1 MNRNEFSPIWNICI
15 LVIYPTV
22 RDTVRLL
29 LLLGWLV
36 IGGNCVTQRRQAYRG
51 EPTARLADQTKVAL
65 KTSDGYYL
73 RAVNGGGGDVAADI
87 TILQTSGIFTFEW
100 FDKENSKIRFKTRD
114 GYYVHAP
121 VGGRV
126 DAKIRIP
133 LTSEVFSLEWVG
145 KEKMTFRL
153 RTRDGFYMHLATSS
167 GRSIEAKVKKPK
179 AAELF
184 EMVVQE

>member
-1 MNRNEFSPIWNICI
+1 MRNA
-15 LVIYPTV
+15 V
-22 RDTVRLL
+22 RIALL
-29 LLLGWLV
+29 IGWLT
-36 IGGNCVTQRRQAYRG
+36 IGWDCSTQRNLTRNS
-51 EPTARLADQTKVAL
+51 DQHRPLEDQLKVAL

-73 RAVNGGGGDVAADI
+73 RAVNGGGDDVAADI

-100 FDKENSKIRFKTRD
+100 FDQENSKIRFKTRD

-126 DAKIRIP
+126 DAKIKVP
-133 LTSEVFSLEWVG
+133 LTSEVFTLEWVS
-145 KEKMTFRL
+145 KEMTFRL
-153 RTRDGFYMHLATSS
+153 RTRDGCYMHVTTGG